1 MLRLSLEITCKNPLD
16 GGLDLKQI
24 GEVQIVNHVHEDGFY
39 HIRGWINEE
48 DFIGL
53 RVKHDY
59 DDGAFVLLEKAMKVI
74 NVVTESGRK
83 SSHD

>member
-1 MLRLSLEITCKNPLD
+1 MLRISLEITRQNPLD

-53 RVKHDY
+53 KVKHDY
-59 DDGAFVLLEKAMKVI
+59 DDGALVLLEKSMA
-74 NVVTESGRK
+74 VVNKETESGRMN
-83 SSHD
+83 